1 MPTPSLESIIKGE
14 LRRAARHGKGLRKR
28 DLFSP
33 ANREGHRI
41 MFELEDKRLIR
52 SELYS
57 DRANMEEYIVYYWV
71 GK

>member
-1 MPTPSLESIIKGE
+1 MPTPSLEAIIKGQ

-33 ANREGHRI
+33 TSREGHRI
-41 MFELEDKRLIR
+41 MSDLEDKGLIR
-52 SELYS
+52 SEVYR
-57 DRANMEEYIVYYWV
+57 DPANMENYCVYFWV

>member
-1 MPTPSLESIIKGE
+1 MPTPSLESTIKDQ
-14 LRRAARHGKGLRKR
+14 LRKAAQRGKGLRKR

-41 MFELEDKRLIR
+41 MSELEDKGLIR

-57 DRANMEEYIVYYWV
+57 DRANMEEYIIYYWV